1 MKTIIQDKLKEIEKQ
16 YDIKILFACESGSR
30 AWGFPSPDSDYDVR
44 FIYVRPL
51 EHYLSIQ
58 KKVDHLSFRIDETWD
73 IYGWDLSK
81 TLQLIGKSNTTPFE
95 WLQSPMVYMENESF
109 RKELWNLC
117 QHYFCAR
124 SNAHH
129 YLGIAK
135 GATES
140 IENKNLKIKKL
151 FYILRPLLSAL
162 WCVERKSIAPMSI
175 FPLLDVTP
183 TCLRLNILS
192 LIEKKQTVNES
203 FIIQIEDSMKLW
215 IDETFEYYIKKSNG
229 LDKEKFDSDLLD
241 SFFRK
246 TIMK

>member
-51 EHYLSIQ
+51 EHYLSVQ
-58 KKVDHLSFRIDETWD
+58 KKVDHLSFPIDETWD

-135 GATES
+135 GAMEI
-140 IENKNLKIKKL
+140 IEDKDIKIKKL

-162 WCVERKSIAPMSI
+162 WCAERKSIAPMSI
-175 FPLLDVTP
+175 FPLLDLTP
-183 TCLRLNILS
+183 IDLRLDILS
-192 LIEKKQTVNES
+192 LIEKKNTANEN
-203 FIIQIEDSMKLW
+203 FIIQIEDSIKLW
-215 IDETFEYYIKKSNG
+215 IDETFEYCVKESNI